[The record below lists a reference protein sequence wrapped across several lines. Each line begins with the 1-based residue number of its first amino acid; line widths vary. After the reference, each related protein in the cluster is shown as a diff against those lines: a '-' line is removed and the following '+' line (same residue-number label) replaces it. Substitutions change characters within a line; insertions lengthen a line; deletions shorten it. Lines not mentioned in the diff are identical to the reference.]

1 MPCGCRINPSKRGSI
16 PGEKPSFSSGRNT
29 LWRSRRRITIDS
41 PCTGAIVIHALDDA
55 LQRRR
60 HAVVGP
66 VDRLDD
72 RVGRAHDDPDAEAGR
87 LREVVDDDWIQRIRG
102 GDRQHAALDAH
113 RADRVLAQVLRREI
127 FDDRQGRR
135 QLVAGEIGEV
145 LLLRERPE
153 HVVVLDGAERDEG
166 LADPLARGPGAH
178 QRLLHDVG
186 GGQPFTNQDLAEP
199 AEKPCDAHAMLP
211 SMLAYLAFVAVA
223 AVADFAGAL
232 LVTTVHQKGLA
243 PLRYFVAG
251 GAGFMLA
258 AAFVR
263 MLPES
268 ARVPHAFL
276 FVLVGYFGVHL
287 FEHTVA
293 PHFHF
298 GEETHHAE
306 LLRPSA
312 GYLAVLGLGVHT
324 LFDGVA
330 IAAGF
335 MIGTTLG
342 VLLFLAVLVHKL
354 PEGFTVA
361 SIMLASG
368 HSRARALGAAGLLS
382 ALTVVGALA
391 TAFVARH
398 PVGYALALS
407 AGVSIYVAASDLI
420 PEVNREGGP
429 ALGWTVFGGLVL
441 FAVADW
447 FLSAFV
453 AH

>member
-1 MPCGCRINPSKRGSI
+1 M
-16 PGEKPSFSSGRNT
+16 
-29 LWRSRRRITIDS
+29 
-41 PCTGAIVIHALDDA
+41 
-55 LQRRR
+55 
-60 HAVVGP
+60 
-66 VDRLDD
+66 
-72 RVGRAHDDPDAEAGR
+72 
-87 LREVVDDDWIQRIRG
+87 
-102 GDRQHAALDAH
+102 
-113 RADRVLAQVLRREI
+113 LRR
-127 FDDRQGRR
+127 
-135 QLVAGEIGEV
+135 
-145 LLLRERPE
+145 
-153 HVVVLDGAERDEG
+153 
-166 LADPLARGPGAH
+166 
-178 QRLLHDVG
+178 
-186 GGQPFTNQDLAEP
+186 
-199 AEKPCDAHAMLP
+199 MLT
-211 SMLAYLAFVAVA
+211 SLAFAAVA
-223 AVADFAGAL
+223 AAGDLAGAVV
-232 LVTTVHQKGLA
+232 VTTMHRRGGA
-243 PLRYFVAG
+243 RLRYFVAA

-268 ARVPHAFL
+268 AHVDHAFL

-335 MIGTTLG
+335 MIGPTLG

-398 PVGYALALS
+398 HVGYALALS
-407 AGVSIYVAASDLI
+407 AGVTIYVAASDLI